1 MRIELS
7 PSLAE
12 ELAATYGTPLYV
24 YDLDVV
30 SQRVQALRSALP
42 ERFDLAFAV
51 KANPSL
57 AVLAHLAGLGVG
69 ADVASGGELEA
80 ALRAGIPSQRIV
92 FTGPGKR
99 DAELARAAVA
109 GLRAVT
115 VESLGELSRLSEL
128 ARAAGRRVPVVLRAS
143 SGGRDDGSIITAGF
157 DKFGML
163 LDDLER
169 AARLAAADPHLE
181 LLGLHAFS
189 ASNVRDAGVLVDHA
203 HTTLVGAAALARL
216 VGVPVRLV
224 DIGGGLG
231 IPYADDEETLDLDA
245 LGTGLAQLAA
255 FAADEPMLADASVL
269 LEPGRFLLGPAGV
282 YLSRV
287 LDVKAAPQGSVAIV
301 DGGIHHLLRPAL
313 LGQEQRI
320 RVFDADASAA
330 KTAVSIAGP
339 LCTGLDRFAIGASV
353 SAPRRG
359 DLVGVL
365 DAGAY
370 GFTESMPLFLSHPMP
385 AEVVLRAGVSH
396 LVRPRLEPGEL
407 LDRQLVLP
415 ESPALAVAPW

>member
-1 MRIELS
+1 VRIEL
-7 PSLAE
+7 PQPLAE

-30 SQRVQALRSALP
+30 AQRVDALRAALP

-80 ALRAGIPSQRIV
+80 ALRAGVAPQRIV

-99 DAELARAAVA
+99 DDELARAVVA
-109 GLRAVT
+109 GLGAVT
-115 VESLGELSRLSEL
+115 VESLGELERVAQL
-128 ARAAGRRVPVVLRAS
+128 ARSAARRVPVLLRAS
-143 SGGRDDGSIITAGF
+143 SGGHDDGSIITAGF

-169 AARLAAADPHLE
+169 GARLAAAHPHLE

-189 ASNVRDAGVLVDHA
+189 ASNVRDAAVLADHA
-203 HTTLVGAAALARL
+203 RTTLVGAAALGRL
-216 VGVPVRLV
+216 VDVPVRLV

-231 IPYADDEETLDLDA
+231 IPYADDEAPLDLARLRTA
-245 LGTGLAQLAA
+245 LAEVAA
-255 FAADEPMLADASVL
+255 YAADEPMLADARVL
-269 LEPGRFLLGPAGV
+269 LEPGRFLLGPAGA

-313 LGQEQRI
+313 LGQSQRLRLLATDDERPI
-320 RVFDADASAA
+320 G
-330 KTAVSIAGP
+330 AVSVAGP
-339 LCTGLDRFAIGASV
+339 LCTGLDRFAVGASLGL
-353 SAPRRG
+353 PRRG
-359 DLVGVL
+359 DLLAVL

-385 AEVVLRAGVSH
+385 AEVALRGGQAF
-396 LVRPRLEPGEL
+396 LVRPRLEPAEL
-407 LDRQLVLP
+407 LDRQRTLAEPVR
-415 ESPALAVAPW
+415 AVADS